1 MPIPSSSAYTH
12 RFIDAG
18 EAPIHIAE
26 APTGQKPLI
35 LLHGI
40 GMDWRV
46 WQGVSRRLR
55 GLLLDGRQVPRTG
68 YGVLRAGERVGEVTS
83 GNFSPTLERGIAL
96 AFVRPDV
103 DVGQVVDVDVR
114 GRPVAAAVVKPPFVH
129 K

>member
-1 MPIPSSSAYTH
+1 LGPGITPYQ
-12 RFIDAG
+12 AG
-18 EAPIHIAE
+18 LGWVVRPDKGPFRGHEALQAE
-26 APTGQKPLI
+26 ERA
-35 LLHGI
+35 
-40 GMDWRV
+40 
-46 WQGVSRRLR
+46 GVSRRLR

-68 YGVLRAGERVGEVTS
+68 YGVLRGGERVGEVTS

-96 AFVRPDV
+96 AFVQPDV